1 MSGVEN
7 IKNLLIF
14 RQVDKTKICKF
25 KIKLKITKV
34 WSSFSVLYPPCLG
47 GNVAISFHWTH
58 DSVDSWTH
66 DSVDETVWFDPSPK
80 DEDEVRPH

>member
-14 RQVDKTKICKF
+14 RQVDKTKTCKF

-34 WSSFSVLYPPCLG
+34 WSSFSVLHPPCLG
-47 GNVAISFHWTH
+47 GNVAISFFWTLF
-58 DSVDSWTH
+58 DSVN
-66 DSVDETVWFDPSPK
+66 ETVWFDPSPK

>member
-1 MSGVEN
+1 MSVVEN

-58 DSVDSWTH
+58 DSVD
-66 DSVDETVWFDPSPK
+66 ETVWFDPSPN